1 MLIDINLMAK
11 EQRASHWVEMEVT
24 LERLSYHGVIL
35 SIKQTTHMREI
46 IVNCDFCRIVLF
58 TQLRQQTPA
67 YPLLSIEEE
76 RHFFIEIATQKA
88 GIADKYITEYF
99 PLNSL

>member
-11 EQRASHWVEMEVT
+11 EQRAIGWKWCASKGISWRHIVD
-24 LERLSYHGVIL
+24 
-35 SIKQTTHMREI
+35 IKHTNSHMRQI

-58 TQLRQQTPA
+58 TGSKTPA
-67 YPLLSIEEE
+67 YPLMSIESEDKK
-76 RHFFIEIATQKA
+76 HFLLKSPLKK
-88 GIADKYITEYF
+88 GRNGSDKYINEHF